1 MDSTTREPQSLTEA
15 QQQHQ
20 AQDSATKAASNIF
33 DQLIAQSIE
42 KNSSAAAAGGISH
55 PQIFRKGTLIDIP
68 DESPSA
74 LQDRRTRRKQDVQRK
89 QRLVAICIKD
99 DAQAQPVVDWAL
111 QNELVPKRD
120 IVVLIHV
127 RQAANGIIGDL
138 ISTNNAKEI
147 AERDRSHDL
156 LRKHA
161 IPIKREGFAIK
172 GISIRGVDVRGELVR
187 KLIEIKCDLFIIGNH
202 ASKSMRERFIGCK
215 VGYLTENAP
224 CPVLV
229 VGSGLQKALKVAA
242 SDPAAA
248 AEIESA
254 AAARPASDVPPEPAP
269 ASLPC

>member
-1 MDSTTREPQSLTEA
+1 T
-15 QQQHQ
+15 QQQQ
-20 AQDSATKAASNIF
+20 ALESASKAASNIF
-33 DQLIAQSIE
+33 DQLIAQSID
-42 KNSSAAAAGGISH
+42 KAQTHGSSAAGISH

-74 LQDRRTRRKQDVQRK
+74 SQERRARRKKQAAERK

-99 DAQAQPVVDWAL
+99 DAQAQHVVDWAL
-111 QNELVPKRD
+111 QNELDPRRD
-120 IVVLIHV
+120 NVVLIHV

-147 AERDRSHDL
+147 AERDRSHGL
-156 LRKHA
+156 LRRHA
-161 IPIKREGFAIK
+161 IPIKQDGFNIK

-202 ASKSMRERFIGCK
+202 ASKSVRERFIGCK

-229 VGSGLQKALKVAA
+229 VGSGIRKTLKEAGPESAEADAA
-242 SDPAAA
+242 ATAAA
-248 AEIESA
+248 AA
-254 AAARPASDVPPEPAP
+254 APAADAPPEPAP